1 MLLHAGPFLI
11 IIPTNVA
18 DYDKKILR
26 VLAAAGK
33 DGLSVQ
39 NIVFH
44 VYNASNTFFDTVNFE
59 DVQRYVRQYLQR
71 NSKNK
76 DSIIEHTGVRG
87 FYRINEKSS
96 DSQQLMLMFS
106 DEKQEAEEKKPVED
120 QSLSL
125 F

>member
-1 MLLHAGPFLI
+1 MLVHTSPFLMI
-11 IIPTNVA
+11 ISTNVT
-18 DYDKKILR
+18 DYEKKILK

-71 NSKNK
+71 NSRNN
-76 DSIIEHTGVRG
+76 DSIIERTEVRG

-96 DSQQLMLMFS
+96 DSRQLMLVFS
-106 DEKQEAEEKKPVED
+106 DEEQEAEEKKPVID